1 MDTSALR
8 RLATGTAI
16 ALWRERIRELTH
28 GERLTQD
35 ELQSSAELPSGS
47 VSRFERGVN
56 TPGEEELR
64 RIARVLKTDVPALLD
79 AADLLYELLVRALGP
94 LRLVDDHGGEAPPS
108 GSEIADKE
116 IPVELPEDQ
125 RRRWER
131 LLAAEA
137 ELTRERHQLE
147 FLRGVHAGRLA
158 AALGPPPA
166 S

>member
-1 MDTSALR
+1 MDKAGLR
-8 RLATGTAI
+8 RLALGTAI

-47 VSRFERGVN
+47 VSRFERGVT

-64 RIARVLKTDVPALLD
+64 RIARVLKTDLPALLD
-79 AADLLYELLVRALGP
+79 AADLLYELLLRALGP
-94 LRLVDDHGGEAPPS
+94 LRLIEGHEPEAPP
-108 GSEIADKE
+108 GSEIADRE
-116 IPVELPEDQ
+116 IPLEPPEEL

-137 ELTRERHQLE
+137 QLARERYEVEFLTR
-147 FLRGVHAGRLA
+147 VHAGRLA
-158 AALGPPPA
+158 TALGPPA

>member
-8 RLATGTAI
+8 RLALGTAI
-16 ALWRERIRELTH
+16 ALWRERIRELAH
-28 GERLTQD
+28 GEKLTQD
-35 ELQSSAELPSGS
+35 ELQGLADLTRGS

-56 TPGEEELR
+56 TPGQEELR

-79 AADLLYELLVRALGP
+79 AADLLYELLLRALGP
-94 LRLVDDHGGEAPPS
+94 LRLIEGHEGKAPPP
-108 GSEIADKE
+108 GSEIADRE

-131 LLAAEA
+131 LLAAEG
-137 ELTRERHQLE
+137 ELARERHELE

-158 AALGPPPA
+158 AALGPPA

>member
-1 MDTSALR
+1 M
-8 RLATGTAI
+8 GTAI

-35 ELQSSAELPSGS
+35 ELQSLAELPSGS

-79 AADLLYELLVRALGP
+79 AADLLYELLLRALGP
-94 LRLVDDHGGEAPPS
+94 LRLIDGHEETPPA
-108 GSEIADKE
+108 GSEIADRE

-137 ELTRERHQLE
+137 EIARERHQLE

-158 AALGPPPA
+158 AALGPPA